1 MFKYVHLDCSRH
13 DHKQVHQTVALG
25 SFPLRGKT
33 QICFVTGSPNK
44 RWELL
49 SNEINSKKKT
59 FQYNKNKSVF
69 FREPHNKHK
78 FVHKQSK

>member
-1 MFKYVHLDCSRH
+1 MNMTG
-13 DHKQVHQTVALG
+13 HKQVRIPTVVLG

-44 RWELL
+44 RWELH

-59 FQYNKNKSVF
+59 FQYKKNKSLF